1 MLRSDLNDRLT
12 QVGPG
17 TPMGDLYRRYWLPI
31 ATQTDIAD
39 NPVKR
44 VRILGENLVLFAT
57 ADGSLGLVAER
68 CPHRGASLGYGFPD
82 GNGLRCPYHGWLFS
96 PEGKC
101 LEQPNQTPDSPS
113 LKERSAIAGYPVQ
126 ALGGLVFA
134 YMGPTPVPPL
144 PRFDLYTWQEGN
156 GRFRDI
162 GSAIIPCNWLQ
173 IMENSIDQ
181 VHYEWLHLRF
191 TAFARRMAGREVEA
205 KPPSHSMKFRYRD
218 TAYGFLKEYSVD
230 PDDEVTR
237 WMINGPIAFPNIVV
251 TGPAGMP
258 CFQMR
263 VPVDDVTTRMYFYT
277 SYKLSPAQ
285 KDRLRGVLAA
295 DVLDG
300 QRVPFI
306 RRDPP
311 RVDTVD
317 YVALDNN
324 GTQDLLVVMSQGRLY
339 DRATENPGRSDVGLT
354 MFRNLLWR
362 ELEKIGRGEDA
373 MNVFRDPN
381 ENERLDLPNPNMGE
395 LHRMKLFPRTGGRPA
410 GNVQAFSPFL
420 TKMREVGIDPCELL
434 LEPSRREAGAS

>member
-39 NPVKR
+39 NPVRR

-173 IMENSIDQ
+173 IMENSFDPTH
-181 VHYEWLHLRF
+181 VEWLHGRLYNYHLEREGKEPTVLGGHHVKIAFDLVEYGIIKRRLREGQNED
-191 TAFARRMAGREVEA
+191 AEDWRVGHPV
-205 KPPSHSMKFRYRD
+205 
-218 TAYGFLKEYSVD
+218 V
-230 PDDEVTR
+230 
-237 WMINGPIAFPNIVV
+237 FPNILKV
-251 TGPAGMP
+251 GGLGLSS
-258 CFQMR
+258 FQIR
-263 VPVDDVTTRMYFYT
+263 VPVDDTHTLHFWYDWFEVPERYADLVDEIRDLPDTYPVTLQAPDGSFLMNTIDSQDAMVWVTQGARTTRDDEHLSSSDQGIAMY
-277 SYKLSPAQ
+277 
-285 KDRLRGVLAA
+285 
-295 DVLDG
+295 
-300 QRVPFI
+300 
-306 RRDPP
+306 
-311 RVDTVD
+311 
-317 YVALDNN
+317 
-324 GTQDLLVVMSQGRLY
+324 
-339 DRATENPGRSDVGLT
+339 
-354 MFRNLLWR
+354 RNLLR
-362 ELEKIGRGEDA
+362 AQLDA
-373 MNVFRDPN
+373 NEAGGPVMNVLAQGD
-381 ENERLDLPNPNMGE
+381 D
-395 LHRMKLFPRTGGRPA
+395 
-410 GNVQAFSPFL
+410 
-420 TKMREVGIDPCELL
+420 REVFELPQEQKELGLDSGGGSNPLSSFLRLQALYSHRLPEIVRRIDAAIADGHDAVT
-434 LEPSRREAGAS
+434 SAH